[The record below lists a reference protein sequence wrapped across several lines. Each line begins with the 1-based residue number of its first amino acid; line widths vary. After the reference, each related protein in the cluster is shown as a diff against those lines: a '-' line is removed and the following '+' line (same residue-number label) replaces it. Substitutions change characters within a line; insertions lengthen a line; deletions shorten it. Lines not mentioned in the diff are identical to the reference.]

1 MQSIRKFVAP
11 EIVFG
16 DGALEMLGR
25 YVTNFG
31 ANRVFVVTDP
41 GVVGCGLADKVVR
54 NLRTVDVEAVL

>member
-1 MQSIRKFVAP
+1 MRSVKAMQSVRKFVAP

-31 ANRVFVVTDP
+31 ANRVKLCQVYSI
-41 GVVGCGLADKVVR
+41 K
-54 NLRTVDVEAVL
+54 NYH